1 VVQVALSIEGTVRDS
16 EEHRAE
22 KSECSELHFGNFN
35 GVRNKREANER
46 KREERSPGALQLRKL

>member
-1 VVQVALSIEGTVRDS
+1 VRTWHLDGRVKQTQLTCVVQVALSIEGTVRDS

-35 GVRNKREANER
+35 
-46 KREERSPGALQLRKL
+46 